1 MRSKTRIL
9 FRTLTVT
16 ALMLGGV
23 LPLSAQEFTPPAPL
37 LEMAGHRD
45 IVRFLQY
52 LSPDGRNILSLSGD
66 SLIVWD
72 STTGE
77 EVIRLAD
84 GERISIAVAGD
95 GNRVYVATYSSE
107 RLKRRSCIKTE

>member
-1 MRSKTRIL
+1 MRSKTKIRLWI
-9 FRTLTVT
+9 LTVR
-16 ALMLGGV
+16 ALMLGAVG
-23 LPLSAQEFTPPAPL
+23 PLSAQNLPPPAPL
-37 LEMAGHRD
+37 LEMTGHRD

-84 GERISIAVAGD
+84 GERLPSPSPAMVTAFTLRFIPAPVS
-95 GNRVYVATYSSE
+95 
-107 RLKRRSCIKTE
+107 